1 MAELSVWRVLSNWP
15 AIIFWPAIVAG
26 LAAAG
31 IGIAWRRT
39 SLLIVGACLM
49 LPAALYLAATPRF
62 RFIGLV
68 PVVSLFLAAWA
79 LRREKY
85 QIGRVLV
92 GCGCRLLERRRLDAG
107 LSARATS
114 CRRGRSHRTRRARW
128 VRYSW
133 STQVEGSG
141 LHPGQYRRRLHWGAT
156 EFRRYT
162 AVDAV
167 FRLESVDVVSS
178 GGCRLGD
185 CREAGGQAHH
195 WFGRRQGLIN

>member
-92 GCGCRLLERRRLDAG
+92 AAGVVFWSVVGSMLVFPLVLHLVVVGVVIALAG
-107 LSARATS
+107 LGGFATHGQRRWRAAVYIPVSIAGAFIGALLSFGDTPLLM
-114 CRRGRSHRTRRARW
+114 
-128 VRYSW
+128 RYSVLNP
-133 STQVEGSG
+133 ST
-141 LHPGQYRRRLHWGAT
+141 L
-156 EFRRYT
+156 
-162 AVDAV
+162 
-167 FRLESVDVVSS
+167 SVLAAVVSVTVVRLVARRIT
-178 GGCRLGD
+178 GLGD
-185 CREAGGQAHH
+185 GKD
-195 WFGRRQGLIN
+195 